1 MSAGQIII
9 YLFIGFI
16 IFSYLRKFLNNKK
29 IEHYDPI
36 EVNKR
41 MKNQNNMLLLDVRT
55 DPERKRGHIKGSVHI
70 PLNQLRKREQEL
82 EKYKG
87 KEIVCYCRSGSR
99 SLNAAVFLHKKG
111 FNVSNLKG
119 GISAWNY
126 QNQK

>member
-36 EVNKR
+36 EIHKR
-41 MKNQNNMLLLDVRT
+41 MKDQNNMLLLDVRT

-111 FNVSNLKG
+111 FNASNLKG